1 MSAAAQKDDES
12 WHKAKLAARKLK
24 LAREAQA
31 RADTVDAKDVE
42 ESRAPSPCTVA
53 STMRLGEEAASA
65 SAGKAKKQKVPSESP
80 EPEKQKKKKKERK
93 SSSES
98 SGESRRHK
106 RHKVVINIR

>member
-1 MSAAAQKDDES
+1 M
-12 WHKAKLAARKLK
+12 K

-31 RADTVDAKDVE
+31 RADGVDAKDAQ
-42 ESRAPSPCTVA
+42 ESRAPSPCSTVA
-53 STMRLGEEAASA
+53 SSMRLGEEAASA

-98 SGESRRHK
+98 SGESRRRKH
-106 RHKVVINIR
+106 HKVVINIR

>member
-1 MSAAAQKDDES
+1 M
-12 WHKAKLAARKLK
+12 K

-31 RADTVDAKDVE
+31 RADGVDAKDAQK
-42 ESRAPSPCTVA
+42 SRVPSPCTVA
-53 STMRLGEEAASA
+53 SSMRLGEEAASA

-98 SGESRRHK
+98 SGESRRRKH
-106 RHKVVINIR
+106 HKVVINIR